1 MSGPA
6 GNTPGPHVAAPLN
19 LFYEQPES
27 DRWLPYDRYPRK
39 VLRRLI
45 RGKPPVMGHERV
57 FVNLCDGLRRL
68 GVPFRVNDY
77 RYAQQHPDEPVGI
90 VGKPAVIDW
99 LEWRNPIVFGPAIY
113 SHPLDDPALL
123 ERRPVHTVLVQ
134 GEWMRRMCEPFWGPR
149 VHAWPVGIDTD
160 WWSDATASPKS
171 IDVLVYDKIRWQR
184 ERYVPELLE
193 PVIATLR
200 SAGLSHQVL
209 RYGQYREDDYHAL
222 LGSARAMVFLCEHE
236 TQGFAYQQA
245 LSRGVP
251 VFAWDRG
258 GLWQDPAYYPD
269 RVQFSPVSS
278 VPNWDD
284 RCGMRFADT
293 DDFLKRFSAFQDGL
307 AAGRFNPRAL
317 IVEELT
323 LAQRSREYVELFER
337 ARPRRAK
344 SA

>member
-1 MSGPA
+1 
-6 GNTPGPHVAAPLN
+6 VAPLN
-19 LFYEQPES
+19 LFYEQPED
-27 DRWLPYDRYPRK
+27 DRWLPYDRYPRR
-39 VLRRLI
+39 VLRRLV

-77 RYAQQHPDEPVGI
+77 RYARQHPDEPVGI
-90 VGKPAVIDW
+90 VGKPVVIDW
-99 LEWRNPIVFGPAIY
+99 LDWRNPIVFGPAIY
-113 SHPLDDPALL
+113 SHPLDDPDLMT
-123 ERRPVHTVLVQ
+123 RRPIHSVLVQ
-134 GEWMRRMCEPFWGPR
+134 GEWMRRMCEPYWGDR

-160 WWSDATASPKS
+160 WWSDATAEPKS

-193 PVIATLR
+193 PVLSTLAA
-200 SAGLSHQVL
+200 AGLRIHVL
-209 RYGQYREDDYHAL
+209 RYGQYREEDYHGL
-222 LGSARAMVFLCEHE
+222 LGRTRAMVFLCEHE

-251 VFAWDRG
+251 VLAWDRG
-258 GLWQDPAYYPD
+258 GVWQDPVYYPQ
-269 RVQFSPVSS
+269 RVHFGPVSS

-284 RCGMRFADT
+284 RCGLRFADT
-293 DDFLKRFSAFQDGL
+293 TAFLARFDEFRDGL
-307 AAGRFNPRAL
+307 AASRFTPRAL

-323 LAQRSREYVELFER
+323 LAARSRAYVEMFER
-337 ARPRRAK
+337 ARPQRAQ